1 MYAAVH
7 GSQRL
12 FVLAHSDLLQRG
24 PVDQEVAHQISSL
37 MLEYFAKLNASV
49 QLVQE
54 RCSDE
59 EFKDYR
65 RAIGLILGEM
75 TTEVMMPLYRKH
87 PELEPPEFKT

>member
-1 MYAAVH
+1 M
-7 GSQRL
+7 
-12 FVLAHSDLLQRG
+12 DK
-24 PVDQEVAHQISSL
+24 DVAHQISSL
-37 MLEYFAKLNASV
+37 MLEYFARLNASV
-49 QLVQE
+49 QVVQE
-54 RCSDE
+54 RCSEE